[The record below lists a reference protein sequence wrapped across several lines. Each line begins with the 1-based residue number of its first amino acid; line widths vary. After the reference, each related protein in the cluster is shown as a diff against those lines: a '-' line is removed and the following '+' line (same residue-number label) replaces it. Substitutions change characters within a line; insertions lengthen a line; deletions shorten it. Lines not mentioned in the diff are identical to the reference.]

1 MSLANMRN
9 VTLANIDVT
18 VAEGPKLATSNV
30 TGRGLAGATA
40 LPATVRPAPV
50 AAADPPYRL
59 GMVSGKPN

>member
-1 MSLANMRN
+1 
-9 VTLANIDVT
+9 VT